1 MMPRPTGKISEILL
15 MTKTTRL
22 AIMTLVNLEGVAI
35 TSYRVSDHA
44 VHLDVS

>member
-15 MTKTTRL
+15 MTKTRL